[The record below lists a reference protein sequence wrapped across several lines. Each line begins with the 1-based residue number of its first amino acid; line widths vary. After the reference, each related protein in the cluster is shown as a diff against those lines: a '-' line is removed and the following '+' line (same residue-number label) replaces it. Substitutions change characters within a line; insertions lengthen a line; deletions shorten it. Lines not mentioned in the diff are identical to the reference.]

1 MKDNAISN
9 IKVVDIPDWKTFKQ
23 ILKQLDSEKAK
34 EIYDSITF
42 DTVGIAWSLCEKYIC
57 NRENV
62 DDLSE
67 IPWGRGYA
75 MCVKEFEES
84 IRKITLL
91 GYGIVFISHSEEKP
105 VKSGSEETV
114 IRPSIP
120 RRCYEIVNRVV
131 DIIGYI
137 NIEYSEDGSSN
148 RTLYTRSTPNIV
160 AGSRFKY
167 MKNKIPFG
175 YSELVN
181 SLVEAIEQEG
191 KSTGRISNEKHTQYI
206 AEVDTSNFDEVMDR
220 ARSLWKK
227 VVEKNLAEAAGE
239 IIEKHFGKKMKLSEA
254 TEKQKEI
261 VELINSDLE
270 ELVK

>member
-1 MKDNAISN
+1 MYN
-9 IKVVDIPDWKTFKQ
+9 
-23 ILKQLDSEKAK
+23 
-34 EIYDSITF
+34 SITF
-42 DTVGIAWSLCEKYIC
+42 DTVGISWGLCEKYIC
-57 NRENV
+57 NRESV

-91 GYGIVFISHSEEKP
+91 GYGIIFISHSEEKP
-105 VKSGSEETV
+105 IKSGSDETV
-114 IRPSIP
+114 IRPAIP

-137 NIEYSEDGSSN
+137 NIDYLEDGTSV
-148 RTLYTRSTPNIV
+148 RTLYTRSTPDIV

-175 YSELVN
+175 YNELVN
-181 SLVEAIEQEG
+181 ALADAIEQEG
-191 KSTGRISNEKHTQYI
+191 KSTGRISNEKHHQYI
-206 AEVDTSNFDEVMDR
+206 EENSDILFDEVMNQ
-220 ARSLWKK
+220 AKNLWKK
-227 VVEKNLAEAAGE
+227 VVEKNLADAAGE

-261 VELINSDLE
+261 VELVNSDLE